1 MADPWP
7 PSVRAG
13 RVLESPVGSLTVV
26 ASATGIAGLRFG
38 PHPIPEEPRVRIP
51 ASVRTATGLIEQAA
65 RQLDEYF
72 TSGRTAFDLPLD
84 LQGTPFQLQVWEA
97 LRRIPYGRTLT
108 YGELAMRLGDLKL
121 ARAVGAAAGANPV
134 GILVPCHRLVGSDG
148 SLVGFAAG
156 VAVKAALLRLEAQLV
171 QPDLF
176 GGP

>member
-1 MADPWP
+1 
-7 PSVRAG
+7 
-13 RVLESPVGSLTVV
+13 
-26 ASATGIAGLRFG
+26 
-38 PHPIPEEPRVRIP
+38 
-51 ASVRTATGLIEQAA
+51 VRTATGLIEQAA